1 MNPQTISDPVSRIIK
16 ACHRNEREAQRIFH
30 LIAEERHH
38 HLVLDD
44 QTEVFLSERQMGE
57 FAERFSTEVEP
68 EYWVSRRRKQ

>member
-1 MNPQTISDPVSRIIK
+1 MNSPAIADPVSRVIK

-44 QTEVFLSERQMGE
+44 RSEVYLSDRQIGE

-68 EYWVSRRRKQ
+68 EYWVSKRRKQ